1 MKFIYITFNITLLG
15 QILEMIDGFGFQ
27 NYQVL
32 EKVLSKTAVGDPR
45 MDSAVWPSYSA
56 AVIIQA
62 CPNDK
67 VEELYQDIE
76 QRNQNRF
83 NDQEFISL
91 VVMPADKIIVP
102 N

>member
-1 MKFIYITFNITLLG
+1 MKFIYITFNVTLLG

-56 AVIIQA
+56 ALIIQA
-62 CPNDK
+62 NENDK
-67 VEELYQDIE
+67 VEELCQEIKL
-76 QRNQNRF
+76 RNQNRF
-83 NDQEFISL
+83 NDQEFITL
-91 VVMPADKIIVP
+91 VVLPADKIIVP